1 MYLSTLKLW
10 NFRKFGSEGEIDL
23 ANPDLFIPFKAGLN
37 ALIGE
42 NDSGKTGV
50 IDAIKLALKTH
61 SYEWIRLEEEDFF
74 NSSKRLRIECRFD
87 GLSDDEAKNFTE
99 WLGMEGEGE
108 QAAPFLRVIVD
119 ASRTDERILPFDI
132 RAGVDDVGYSL
143 SAEAKEYIKT
153 TYLKPLR
160 DAKTELIPRKNSR
173 LSQILIGHPTFEDKD
188 DHELL
193 KLSEEVAQKIK
204 TYFHDPTKDGVEVR
218 KSLETFLSS
227 FFGEDKTASFSLTEQ
242 KLKNVLETL
251 KLSLEDEKLGLGS
264 HNLLF
269 IAAELLN
276 LDREKWSGLRLG
288 LIEELEAHL
297 HPQAQLRVID
307 FLQTKGSPQIILT
320 THSPNL
326 GSRIELKNL
335 IICNKGRVFPMADE
349 FTKLDE
355 PDYKFLERFLDV
367 TKANLFFAKGVILV
381 EGWAEELLIP
391 ELAKKIGIDLT
402 KNGISVVNVGSTAFL
417 RYAKVF
423 QREDGEQIDI
433 PVAVITDLDIRP
445 DAINAIDENKK
456 TEKDFN
462 IADETTRIKAK
473 YEGQRVKA
481 FVSPHWTLEY
491 CIALSEKLRSHLFEA
506 VKAAGEELLQDGKT
520 GKRVTE
526 TFDDFSNGKDDKTFA
541 FTLYYN
547 FIKEGKKISKAI
559 IAQQLSERLKQDET
573 LSKDDLE
580 GEKNITYLLEAIKYA
595 ARQDTNM

>member
-1 MYLSTLKLW
+1 MYLSSLKLW

-23 ANPDLFIPFKAGLN
+23 ENPDLCIPFKAGLN

-42 NDSGKTGV
+42 NDSGKTAI

-61 SYEWIRLEEEDFF
+61 SYEWIRVEEEDFNNF
-74 NSSKRLRIECRFD
+74 SKRLRIECRFD

-108 QAAPFLRVIVD
+108 EAEPFLRVIVD
-119 ASRTDERILPFDI
+119 VSRTDERILPFDV
-132 RAGVDDVGYSL
+132 RAGVDDVGTSL
-143 SAEAKEYIKT
+143 SAEAKEYLKT

-204 TYFHDPTKDGVEVR
+204 TYFHDPAKDGEEVR
-218 KSLETFLSS
+218 KSLEAFLSS

-242 KLKNVLETL
+242 NLKNVLETL

-276 LDREKWSGLRLG
+276 LDRENWSGLRLG

-307 FLQTKGSPQIILT
+307 FLQTKGNPQIILS

-335 IICNKGRVFPMADE
+335 IICNKGKVFPMADE

-402 KNGISVVNVGSTAFL
+402 KNGVSVVNVGNTAFL

-433 PVAVITDLDIRP
+433 PVSVITDLDIRP
-445 DAINAIDENKK
+445 DAFDAIDENKK

-462 IADETTRIKAK
+462 IADEATRIKAK
-473 YEGQRVKA
+473 YVGQGVKV

-491 CIALSEKLRSHLFEA
+491 CIALSEKLRPHLYEA
-506 VKAAGEELLQDGKT
+506 VTAAGEELYQDGKT
-520 GKRVTE
+520 GKRITE
-526 TFDDFSNGKDDKTFA
+526 TFVDFSNGKDDKAFA

-559 IAQQLSERLKQDET
+559 IAQRLSEILNQDET
-573 LSKDDLE
+573 LSKEDLE
-580 GEKNITYLLEAIKYA
+580 AEVNINYLVEAIKYA